1 MKNLKKLSISVFILL
16 SFVFSI
22 STVGAQMIDS
32 GSMKDQANDF
42 NSKAQFGDAT
52 VGVVVANAIKAFLSF
67 LGIIFIVL
75 IIYGGFRWMTARG
88 NEQQVTEAKDS
99 IKRAVIGIIII
110 MAAYAITFFVF
121 EALNQASSNGTNVNH
136 VN

>member
-32 GSMKDQANDF
+32 GSMKNQANDF
-42 NSKAQFGDAT
+42 NSKAEFGDAT
-52 VGVVVANAIKAFLSF
+52 IGVVLATAIKAFLSF
-67 LGIIFIVL
+67 LGIIFIIL

-88 NEQQVTEAKDS
+88 NEQQVTEAKDN
-99 IKRAVIGIIII
+99 IKRAIIGIIII

-121 EALNQASSNGTNVNH
+121 EALNQVSSNGTNVNH